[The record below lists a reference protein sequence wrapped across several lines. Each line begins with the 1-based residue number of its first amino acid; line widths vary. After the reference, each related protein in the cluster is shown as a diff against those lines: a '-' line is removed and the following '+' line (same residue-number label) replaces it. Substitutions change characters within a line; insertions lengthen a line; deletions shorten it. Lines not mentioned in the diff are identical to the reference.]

1 MRFLASISVIIWNF
15 CKLFTMKEGTIDT
28 YKTTPP
34 LLSYLIRVLR
44 NLSLKIWSDASQ
56 YLSQGVSLAKISR
69 NLTGS
74 GI

>member
-28 YKTTPP
+28 YKTMPP
-34 LLSYLIRVLR
+34 LLFYLIRVLR

-56 YLSQGVSLAKISR
+56 DLSQGVSLAKISR

>member
-1 MRFLASISVIIWNF
+1 MRFLATISVIIWNF
-15 CKLFTMKEGTIDT
+15 CKLFTMKEGTFDN

-34 LLSYLIRVLR
+34 LLFYLIRVLR
-44 NLSLKIWSDASQ
+44 NLSLKILSDASQ
-56 YLSQGVSLAKISR
+56 YLREGVPLAKISR

>member
-1 MRFLASISVIIWNF
+1 MRFPATISVIILNF
-15 CKLFTMKEGTIDT
+15 YKLFTMKEGTIDT
-28 YKTTPP
+28 YKTTPSF
-34 LLSYLIRVLR
+34 LSYVIRVLR

-56 YLSQGVSLAKISR
+56 YLRQGVSLAKISR